1 MNDPDRT
8 LHEPIACGRTSGPNE
23 GQPTHTTESPHMHEF
38 RTQDMRHWKFRLD
51 LDLSCSSL
59 PRIISAEA
67 PVTMDE
73 SVRIV
78 EVGPRDG
85 LQNISRH
92 VPTKTKIQLIQRLHA
107 AGLENIELTSLVSPK
122 AVPQLKDGQDVL
134 KSPSVQSL
142 LGDKSSRLPILVP
155 NTRGAEIARKH
166 GVSEVAVF
174 VSATEGFS
182 KANINCTVDEG
193 IARAKAVAR
202 EAKAHGLAIR
212 G

>member
-1 MNDPDRT
+1 
-8 LHEPIACGRTSGPNE
+8 
-23 GQPTHTTESPHMHEF
+23 
-38 RTQDMRHWKFRLD
+38 
-51 LDLSCSSL
+51 
-59 PRIISAEA
+59 
-67 PVTMDE
+67 MDE